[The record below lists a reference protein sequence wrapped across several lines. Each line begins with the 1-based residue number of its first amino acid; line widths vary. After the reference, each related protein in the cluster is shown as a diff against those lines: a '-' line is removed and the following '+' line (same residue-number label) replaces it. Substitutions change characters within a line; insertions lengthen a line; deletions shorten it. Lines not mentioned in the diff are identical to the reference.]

1 MRIQMTV
8 VAATLLAACSTVH
21 HEAGDAL
28 VQNTSKNAEAY
39 AACLAPKWQA
49 FVPTATS
56 EATATGWRIAAA
68 AQFTGEQAIAT
79 IDNQAS
85 GAKVTVFLPPE
96 WAGTTAWTN
105 MAKSC
110 L

>member
-1 MRIQMTV
+1 MRIQIAA
-8 VAATLLAACSTVH
+8 VAVTMLAACSTVH

-28 VQNTSKNAEAY
+28 TATTSKTAEAY
-39 AACLAPKWQA
+39 AACLAPKWQT

-56 EATATGWRIAAA
+56 TATATGWRIEAA

-79 IDNQAS
+79 IDNQPP
-85 GAKVTVFLPPE
+85 GAKVTVYLPPE

-105 MAKSC
+105 MARAC